1 MNIYLETFIFA
12 IILLAID
19 GIWIKSYMGKKYK
32 KFLGNNQKDTAN
44 YPEIIPAI
52 ILAYFVMIIAY
63 PILIKRSNDKDEHE
77 DHVLRDRLIRAAV
90 CGLVI
95 YGTYGFTLAAVFK
108 GYGLGFAFTE
118 VGWGIFL
125 YTIVT
130 LIVYYISGK

>member
-19 GIWIKSYMGKKYK
+19 SIWIKVYMGEKYK
-32 KFLGNNQKDTAN
+32 KFLGNNQKNTAN
-44 YPEIIPAI
+44 AYAI

-63 PILIKRSNDKDEHE
+63 PILIKRSNDKDKDEHE

-118 VGWGIFL
+118 VGWGMFL